1 MQKVLIFGTFDII
14 HPGHLNFF
22 NQARKYGK
30 LTIIISR
37 DKTVK
42 QVKGRNPLNN
52 ENKRLTNLKNL
63 NIAEHILL
71 GNLKDKYVIIKKLK
85 PDTIC
90 LGYDQ
95 EHFIDKLKQKIKEFN
110 LTTKIIR
117 LKPYKEKE
125 YKSSKLKQ

>member
-22 NQARKYGK
+22 NQARKHGK

-42 QVKGRNPLNN
+42 AVKGRFPLNN
-52 ENKRLTNLKNL
+52 ETKRLANLKSI
-63 NIAEHILL
+63 NITENILL
-71 GNLKDKYVIIKKLK
+71 GNITNKYAIIKKLK
-85 PDTIC
+85 PDVIC
-90 LGYDQ
+90 IGYDQ
-95 EHFIDKLKQKIKEFN
+95 TSFTDKLKQKIKEFN

-117 LKPYKEKE
+117 LKPYKEKK
-125 YKSSKLKQ
+125 YKSSKLK

>member
-1 MQKVLIFGTFDII
+1 MQKVLIFGTYDII

-22 NQARKYGK
+22 NQARKHGK

-42 QVKGRNPLNN
+42 AVKGRFPLNN
-52 ENKRLTNLKNL
+52 ETKRLANLKSI
-63 NIAEHILL
+63 NITENILL
-71 GNLKDKYVIIKKLK
+71 GNITNKYAIIKKLK
-85 PDTIC
+85 PDVIC
-90 LGYDQ
+90 IGYDQ
-95 EHFIDKLKQKIKEFN
+95 TSFTDKLKQKIKEFN

-125 YKSSKLKQ
+125 YKSSKLK

>member
-1 MQKVLIFGTFDII
+1 MQKVLIFGTYDII

-22 NQARKYGK
+22 NQARKHGK

-42 QVKGRNPLNN
+42 QVKGKLPLNN
-52 ENKRLTNLKNL
+52 ETKRLANLKSL
-63 NIAEHILL
+63 NITENIFL
-71 GNLKDKYVIIKKLK
+71 GNLKDKYGIIKQLK
-85 PDTIC
+85 PDVIC

-110 LTTKIIR
+110 LTTKLIR
-117 LKPYKEKE
+117 LKPYKEKK
-125 YKSSKLKQ
+125 YKSSKLK